1 MKKILTFLL
10 VLILLIVMP
19 FSIACN
25 ETPDNNGD
33 PPSTE
38 EGNPGNEDGGETPGG
53 DNGGETPG
61 GDNNEGE
68 NSGGGNTGGD
78 NTEGE
83 NPGDNSGSTDPK
95 PPMTGEGEIPDDDRG
110 TIIK

>member
-38 EGNPGNEDGGETPGG
+38 EGNPGNEGGGDDGSETPGG
-53 DNGGETPG
+53 
-61 GDNNEGE
+61 
-68 NSGGGNTGGD
+68 
-78 NTEGE
+78 
-83 NPGDNSGSTDPK
+83 
-95 PPMTGEGEIPDDDRG
+95 R
-110 TIIK
+110 